1 LYFFYISIGLHYQL
15 IKTTIMKKIILSLTA
30 VCLSAF
36 TMANN
41 IAVAN
46 ASLTGQDIGANTT
59 IINFDV
65 SWDNSW
71 RTNTN
76 ENNYDGAWVFVKF
89 RKMGTLDWR
98 HCTISSTGFI
108 AAAGGAI
115 SVPTDGKGAFIYK
128 SSATGVSNVIY
139 LGNQLIWNYGVDGI
153 LDNETV
159 EIRVFALEMVYI
171 PQGTFQLGSGGTE
184 VNVFKTGATSTPFD
198 VTAATIT
205 FGTTGSNLNTNGNGP
220 TTGTLAAAYPTGFN
234 AFWIMKYETS
244 QQQYVDFLNHIDL
257 ARATFND
264 NVGIRAGTHPNFTA
278 NQPER
283 TAGNCNAQRLAA
295 MADWSGLRP
304 FTEMEF
310 EKACRGYNTPAVPNE
325 FVWGNTTANNLT
337 AVTNTGLSNESVSA
351 PAAANINVGGSY
363 NVPSRVGLFARATG
377 STRALGGGTYYG
389 VMDMGGNAA
398 EICINTV
405 GASGLA
411 FDGSLH
417 GDGYLAASGASNISN
432 WTTFGA
438 YGWKGGDFS
447 NAVGNARISDRG
459 SVNLYTAIY
468 GSDAV
473 IAQNGIRLARTAP

>member
-1 LYFFYISIGLHYQL
+1 LHYQL
-15 IKTTIMKKIILSLTA
+15 IKTTIMKKIIFSLMA
-30 VCLSAF
+30 LCLSAI

-46 ASLTGQDIGANTT
+46 ATLTGQNVVAHTE

-65 SWDNSW
+65 SWENSW

-76 ENNYDGAWVFVKF
+76 ENNYDGAWIFVKF

-98 HCTISSTGFI
+98 HCTINTTGFT
-108 AAAGGAI
+108 AAAGGAF

-128 SSATGVSNVIY
+128 ATATGVSNVNY
-139 LGNQLIWNYGVDGI
+139 VGNQIIWNYGVDGI

-171 PQGTFQLGSGGTE
+171 PQGTFQLGSGGVETSA
-184 VNVFKTGATSTPFD
+184 FKTGATSNPFD
-198 VTAATIT
+198 VTAAAIS
-205 FGTTGSNLNTNGNGP
+205 FGTTGTTLNTNGNGP

-264 NVGIRAGTHPNFTA
+264 NAGIRTGVHPNFTA

-283 TAGNCNAQRLAA
+283 AVGTSNTQRLAA

-304 FTEMEF
+304 FTEMEY

-325 FVWGNTTANNLT
+325 YPWGNTTIVALSTVANPGLT
-337 AVTNTGLSNESVSA
+337 NEIVATPTTANAVITSTYTGNI
-351 PAAANINVGGSY
+351 PA
-363 NVPSRVGLFARATG
+363 RVGIFARASG
-377 STRALGGGTYYG
+377 STRVLSGGTYYG
-389 VMDMGGNAA
+389 VMNMGDNVS
-398 EICINTV
+398 EICINAVSAT
-405 GASGLA
+405 GLA

-417 GDGYLAASGASNISN
+417 GDGYLAASGSSNITN

-438 YGWKGGDFS
+438 YGWRGTGYDG
-447 NAVGNARISDRG
+447 AIADARTSSRTT
-459 SVNLYTAIY
+459 VNYYTINL
-468 GSDAV
+468 GSDAPL
-473 IAQNGIRLARTAP
+473 ASNGIRLARTAP

>member
-1 LYFFYISIGLHYQL
+1 
-15 IKTTIMKKIILSLTA
+15 MKKIIFSLMA
-30 VCLSAF
+30 LCLSAI

-46 ASLTGQDIGANTT
+46 ASLTGQDVGANTT

-65 SWDNSW
+65 SWENSW

-98 HCTISSTGFI
+98 HCTINTTGFT
-108 AAAGGAI
+108 AASGGTF

-128 SSATGVSNVIY
+128 AAATGVSNVNY
-139 LGNQLIWNYGVDGI
+139 VGNQIIWNYGVDGI

-171 PQGTFQLGSGGTE
+171 PQGTFQLGSGGVET
-184 VNVFKTGATSTPFD
+184 NVFKTGATSTPFD
-198 VTAATIT
+198 VTAAAIT
-205 FGTTGSNLNTNGNGP
+205 FGTTGTTLNTNGNGP

-264 NVGIRAGTHPNFTA
+264 NTGIRAGVHPNFTA

-283 TAGNCNAQRLAA
+283 AVGNCNTQRLAA

-304 FTEMEF
+304 FTEMEY

-325 FVWGNTTANNLT
+325 YPWGNTTNNNLT
-337 AVTNTGLSNESVSA
+337 SVTNTGLSNETVGSPASA
-351 PAAANINVGGSY
+351 NVNINSAYGLP
-363 NVPSRVGLFARATG
+363 NRVGLFARSTG
-377 STRALGGGTYYG
+377 STRALSGGTYYG
-389 VMDMGGNAA
+389 VMDMGGNVS
-398 EICINTV
+398 EICINAVSV
-405 GASGLA
+405 GGLA
-411 FDGSLH
+411 FDGALH
-417 GDGYLAASGASNISN
+417 GDGYLDATGATNISN
-432 WTTFGA
+432 WVGYA
-438 YGWKGGDFS
+438 KYGWRNCGYDGV
-447 NAVGNARISDRG
+447 NADARTSSRTTINS
-459 SVNLYTAIY
+459 YTITY
-468 GSDAV
+468 GADAV
-473 IAQNGIRLARTAP
+473 LPANGIRLARTAP